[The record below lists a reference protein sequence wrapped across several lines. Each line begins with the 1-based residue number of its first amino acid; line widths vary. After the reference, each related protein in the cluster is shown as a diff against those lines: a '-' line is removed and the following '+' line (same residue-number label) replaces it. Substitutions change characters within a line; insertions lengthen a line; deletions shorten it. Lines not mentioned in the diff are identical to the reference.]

1 MYLLDRVVSSFILS
15 FLRSKFPFLF
25 GFHSL
30 SAGSWFFVYT
40 CIYIRPTLYHR
51 LPILEKQNR
60 LTHPDL
66 ARVIHISPI
75 QDSVP
80 VSTLRDI
87 VSGTPILN
95 SEGGD
100 WNSQNWVGDALGR
113 LVAAGYLDGK
123 DRDRGLDEMVDVALE
138 AGDEIE
144 K

>member
-1 MYLLDRVVSSFILS
+1 M
-15 FLRSKFPFLF
+15 
-25 GFHSL
+25 
-30 SAGSWFFVYT
+30 
-40 CIYIRPTLYHR
+40 
-51 LPILEKQNR
+51 
-60 LTHPDL
+60 
-66 ARVIHISPI
+66 IHISPI